1 MLYTERYGIRKP
13 TKKTYEINLEQ
24 YYIIL
29 KCCDNYK
36 ENLIHIY
43 SKKAYC
49 DFLGKEYIE
58 FDNKHFLT
66 SLKIFIPELYRGE
79 NGEITTPNEDEK
91 YNQYALL
98 DYIEYIAKN
107 IQDIE
112 KKWNNEIYKNYEI
125 ITSYKSSNIFKNFKL
140 EINEIFEKAGLLYKL
155 TDKKIIERVPLNMPF
170 NLKME
175 NICKSAPEIGV
186 KKLLEDAIAL
196 YKTPDPKTRQDSI
209 EKLWDALERLK
220 TYYKE
225 LDKKSSINNLLKV
238 ISNNNNDFLELF
250 DNEFKALTNIGN
262 NYRIRHHETNKIE
275 ITDMRY
281 YDYLFNRC
289 ISLIALSIQFLNE

>member
-225 LDKKSSINNLLKV
+225 LDKKSSMNNLLKI
-238 ISNNNNDFLELF
+238 ISNNNNNFLELF

-289 ISLIALSIQFLNE
+289 VSLIALSIQFLNE

>member
-49 DFLGKEYIE
+49 DFLEKEYIE

-79 NGEITTPNEDEK
+79 NGEIITPNEDKK

-140 EINEIFEKAGLLYKL
+140 EINEIFEKTGLLYKL

-170 NLKME
+170 NLNME

-186 KKLLEDAIAL
+186 RKLLEDAIAL

-238 ISNNNNDFLELF
+238 ISNNNNHFLELF

>member
-1 MLYTERYGIRKP
+1 
-13 TKKTYEINLEQ
+13 
-24 YYIIL
+24 
-29 KCCDNYK
+29 
-36 ENLIHIY
+36 
-43 SKKAYC
+43 
-49 DFLGKEYIE
+49 
-58 FDNKHFLT
+58 
-66 SLKIFIPELYRGE
+66 
-79 NGEITTPNEDEK
+79 
-91 YNQYALL
+91 
-98 DYIEYIAKN
+98 
-107 IQDIE
+107 
-112 KKWNNEIYKNYEI
+112 
-125 ITSYKSSNIFKNFKL
+125 
-140 EINEIFEKAGLLYKL
+140 
-155 TDKKIIERVPLNMPF
+155 MPF

-238 ISNNNNDFLELF
+238 ISNNNNNFLELF

-289 ISLIALSIQFLNE
+289 VSLIALSIQFLNE

>member
-225 LDKKSSINNLLKV
+225 LDKKSSMNNLLKV
-238 ISNNNNDFLELF
+238 ISNNNNNFLELF
-250 DNEFKALTNIGN
+250 DNEFKVLTNIGN

-289 ISLIALSIQFLNE
+289 VSLIALSIQFLNE

>member
-49 DFLGKEYIE
+49 DFLEKEYIE

-79 NGEITTPNEDEK
+79 NGEIITPNEDKK

-140 EINEIFEKAGLLYKL
+140 EINEIFEKTGLLYKL

-170 NLKME
+170 NLNME

-186 KKLLEDAIAL
+186 RKLLEDAIAL

-209 EKLWDALERLK
+209 EKLWDTLERLK

-238 ISNNNNDFLELF
+238 ISNNNNHFLELF

>member
-238 ISNNNNDFLELF
+238 ISNNNNNFLELF

-289 ISLIALSIQFLNE
+289 VSLIALSIQFLNE

>member
-13 TKKTYEINLEQ
+13 IEKTYEINLEQ

-29 KCCDNYK
+29 KCCEKYK

-43 SKKAYC
+43 SRKNYY
-49 DFLGKEYIE
+49 DFLGEEYIE
-58 FDNKHFLT
+58 FDNEYFLT
-66 SLKIFIPELYRGE
+66 KLKILIPELYRGE
-79 NGEITTPNEDEK
+79 NGEITTPKEDEK

-112 KKWNNEIYKNYEI
+112 KKWNNEKYKNYKI
-125 ITSYKSSNIFKNFKL
+125 ITSCERYIIFKKFKL

-155 TDKKIIERVPLNMPF
+155 TDKKIIERVILNMPF
-170 NLKME
+170 NSNME
-175 NICKSAPEIGV
+175 NICKSVPERGI
-186 KKLLEDAIAL
+186 KNLLEDAIAL

-238 ISNNNNDFLELF
+238 ISNNNNDFFELF
-250 DNEFKALTNIGN
+250 NNEFKALTNIGN

-289 ISLIALSIQFLNE
+289 ISLIALSVQFLNE

>member
-13 TKKTYEINLEQ
+13 IEKTYEINLEQ

-29 KCCDNYK
+29 KCCEKYK

-43 SKKAYC
+43 SRKNYY
-49 DFLGKEYIE
+49 DFLGEEYIE
-58 FDNKHFLT
+58 FDNEYFLT
-66 SLKIFIPELYRGE
+66 KLKILIPELYRGE
-79 NGEITTPNEDEK
+79 NGEITTPKEDEK

-112 KKWNNEIYKNYEI
+112 KKWNNEKYKNYKI
-125 ITSYKSSNIFKNFKL
+125 ITSYERYIIFKKFKL

-155 TDKKIIERVPLNMPF
+155 TDKKIIERVILNMPF
-170 NLKME
+170 NSNME
-175 NICKSAPEIGV
+175 NICKSVPERGI
-186 KKLLEDAIAL
+186 KNLLEDAIAL

-238 ISNNNNDFLELF
+238 ISNNNDDFFELF
-250 DNEFKALTNIGN
+250 NNEFKALTNIGN

-289 ISLIALSIQFLNE
+289 ISLIALSVQFLNE